1 MSTPTPTEAHGAVHE
16 IAQKIE
22 KYIAAKDIPR
32 TALHAAAGI
41 SRPTFNA
48 KMADGGRFS
57 VNELIRI
64 SARLDVPVYE
74 ILPGKITG
82 RPAQP

>member
-1 MSTPTPTEAHGAVHE
+1 MITPTPTDTHGTAAE

-22 KYIAAKDIPR
+22 KYIAAKGIPR

-48 KMADGGRFS
+48 KMADGGRFT

-64 SARLDVPVYE
+64 SSRLGVPVYE
-74 ILPGKITG
+74 IMPGTITG
-82 RPAQP
+82 QAA